1 MHRFTLSLGFA
12 LLLVLSIAI
21 KVHGGAGGRL
31 AAIYPGDEDIAAL
44 LHKNGFATHKADPN
58 TDPTWTYGVR
68 DHCKIEI
75 ADVSPQGWH
84 RSAVEWQAA
93 GQVVLY
99 SAQGKLYNQQ
109 PILRP
114 MITHYLRRLERY
126 VGINAPQI
134 RVRAIVIGPECS
146 TDAIAPTELEALSQ
160 RAEGSN

>member
-1 MHRFTLSLGFA
+1 MRRLMPSLGFA

-21 KVHGGAGGRL
+21 KVYGSVGERIS
-31 AAIYPGDEDIAAL
+31 AINPGDEDIAAL
-44 LHKNGFATHKADPN
+44 LHKNGFATHKANPN
-58 TDPTWTYGVR
+58 TDPTWTYGVK

-84 RSAVEWQAA
+84 RSAVEWQAG

-99 SAQGKLYNQQ
+99 SVQGKLYSQQ

-114 MITHYLRRLERY
+114 MMTHYLRRLERY
-126 VGINAPQI
+126 VGINAPQV

-146 TDAIAPTELEALSQ
+146 TDEIEFTELEALS
-160 RAEGSN
+160 